1 MNTTTFPTALPIAC
15 ASDAEWLEARRSFV
29 GASESPTILGV
40 GYRESSA
47 AGIWESK
54 VFGSGGPPPAPELKL
69 RIGKAKE
76 PLMRQLFTE
85 ATGRAC
91 EPPAA
96 MAYRH
101 KAFPFVGC
109 SLDGEAIDSEH
120 GRCPVELKNV
130 GAHNRKL
137 WEGPAPP
144 LQYAAQVQHQ
154 LFVTGAA
161 VGYLF
166 GLVADEETY
175 CFPVYADSEFHAV
188 LREQLAKFWASVES
202 KTMPPLDESE
212 ATGRM
217 LARLYPQDT
226 GELISLP
233 PESIAWADEREAAK
247 LAAKE
252 AEARVTAVENQI
264 KNAMG
269 AAAYGLVPDGRRFS
283 WLTSEVKGYTV
294 KARTQR
300 TLRISKG

>member
-130 GAHNRKL
+130 GAHNRKH

-154 LFVTGAA
+154 LLVTGAEI
-161 VGYLF
+161 GYLF
-166 GLVADEETY
+166 ALVADEETY
-175 CFPVYADSEFHAV
+175 VFPVYPDKEFHAA
-188 LREQLAKFWASVES
+188 LRERLEAFWRSVET

-226 GELISLP
+226 GEMIDLP
-233 PESIAWADEREAAK
+233 PEAAAWV
-247 LAAKE
+247 AAKE
-252 AEARVTAVENQI
+252 IASADRKRAEAEITAADNLL
-264 KNAMG
+264 K
-269 AAAYGLVPDGRRFS
+269 AALGSASYGLLPDGRRVS
-283 WLTSEVKGYTV
+283 WKSQSVKSYV
-294 KARTQR
+294 VEAREQR
-300 TLRISKG
+300 VLRISKS